1 MSIPFHF
8 RVLLTGFLV
17 VLLFCAE
24 ASAQK
29 YGEVDKVA
37 PSWKAPQ
44 GQTLEWTSA
53 EGKSYWYRLPRTI
66 DPKEPP
72 NLVLMLHGTGLTWG
86 WAFWNYPI
94 GNGGFRGNDIVIA
107 PEGMTPGGGD
117 TFNFTQSKPDGDHIA
132 GLIRHFK
139 SKFPIDKVYVYGHS
153 QGAFFCYWFAGA
165 YTELVDGIVAHAGN
179 VLSVNHN
186 KLAKDKVAIGILH
199 GKADA
204 VVSVECAYRTEKIYK
219 QQGYKKIKMSI
230 VEGLT
235 ERSGHWPLPTQ
246 VAEMFDWLDQVNA
259 DSPQLALSVA
269 LSELAKNSPD
279 LTIVSSSAYK
289 AKSLARRERG
299 DEGKALRATIEKI
312 FEFLEEVQ
320 SAHASSIQ
328 QAQEA
333 SKSAKKGSF
342 QPWMAHFRI
351 VHASFSGSTSWRK
364 SLKSLV
370 SSARKQQRAIDAA
383 LSVISNKLNRKTL
396 QQAVGVLQKSMLASN
411 AEDLERTFSRMAK
424 DPPAGTQDEDFSGYR
439 QLSSAREPLI
449 LEGRSTAAKITAS
462 MARDF
467 RDANPEL
474 FTDE

>member
-1 MSIPFHF
+1 MNTTFH
-8 RVLLTGFLV
+8 RLILLAGLLG
-17 VLLFCAE
+17 VLLFGGS

-37 PSWKAPQ
+37 PSMDAPQ
-44 GQTLEWTSA
+44 GQTLEWTST
-53 EGKSYWYRLPRTI
+53 EGKSYWYRLPRQI
-66 DPKEPP
+66 NRKKPP

-94 GNGGFRGNDIVIA
+94 ARGGFRGNDIVIA

-117 TFNFTQSKPDGDHIA
+117 SFNFIQGKSDGDHIA

-219 QQGYKKIKMSI
+219 QQGYKKIKLTV

-269 LSELAKNSPD
+269 LSELAKGSPD
-279 LTIVSSSAYK
+279 LQVITSSANK
-289 AKSLARRERG
+289 ARFLARRMKG
-299 DEGKALRATIEKI
+299 DEGEALRDKIDIVVGFLEAVQAAHALTIEESQK
-312 FEFLEEVQ
+312 
-320 SAHASSIQ
+320 
-328 QAQEA
+328 A
-333 SKSAKKGSF
+333 SKSASKGSF
-342 QPWMAHFRI
+342 HPWMAHFRI
-351 VHASFSGSTSWRK
+351 VNASFSESASWRK
-364 SLKSLV
+364 NLKSLV
-370 SSARKQQRAIDAA
+370 STSKKQQRAVDAA
-383 LSVISNKLNRKTL
+383 LAVISNKLNKKTL
-396 QQAVGVLQKSMLASN
+396 RQAVTILQKSMLASN
-411 AEDLERTFSRMAK
+411 AQELELTFSRMAQ
-424 DPPAGTQDEDFSGYR
+424 DPPAGMKEEDFTNYR
-439 QLSSAREPLI
+439 QLSATRSPLI
-449 LEGRSTAAKITAS
+449 EEGRSTAAEITAS
-462 MARDF
+462 SARDF
-467 RDANPEL
+467 REANPEL
-474 FTDE
+474 FPDE

>member
-1 MSIPFHF
+1 MNITFH
-8 RVLLTGFLV
+8 RLVLLAGLLGI
-17 VLLFCAE
+17 LLFGGS

-37 PSWKAPQ
+37 PSMAAPQ
-44 GQTLEWTSA
+44 GQTLEWTST
-53 EGKSYWYRLPRTI
+53 EGKSYWYRLPHQI
-66 DPKEPP
+66 NPKKPP

-94 GNGGFRGNDIVIA
+94 SNGRFRGNDIVIA

-117 TFNFTQSKPDGDHIA
+117 SFNFIQGKTDGDHIA
-132 GLIRHFK
+132 GLIRHFR

-269 LSELAKNSPD
+269 LSELAKDSPD
-279 LTIVSSSAYK
+279 LEIVSSAAYK
-289 AKSLARRERG
+289 AKSLAKRMKG
-299 DEGKALRATIEKI
+299 AEGKALRATIDTVVN
-312 FEFLEEVQ
+312 FLEEVQ
-320 SAHASSIQ
+320 SAHASIIK
-328 QAQEA
+328 QAQKA
-333 SKSAKKGSF
+333 SKSANKGSF
-342 QPWMAHFRI
+342 HPWMAHFRI
-351 VHASFSGSTSWRK
+351 VNASFTGSASWRK
-364 SLKSLV
+364 NLKSLV
-370 SSARKQQRAIDAA
+370 STSKKQQRAVDAA
-383 LSVISNKLNRKTL
+383 LSVISNKLNRGTL
-396 QQAVGVLQKSMLASN
+396 KQAVGVLQKSMLASN
-411 AEDLERTFSRMAK
+411 AQELELTFSRMAQ
-424 DPPAGTQDEDFSGYR
+424 DPPAGMKDEDFTNYR
-439 QLSSAREPLI
+439 QLSAARNPLI
-449 LEGRSTAAKITAS
+449 QQGRSTAAEITAS
-462 MARDF
+462 IAREF
-467 RDANPEL
+467 REANPEL
-474 FTDE
+474 FPDE

>member
-1 MSIPFHF
+1 MNIPFQC
-8 RVLLTGFLV
+8 RVLLAGLLV

-37 PSWKAPQ
+37 PSPNAPQ

-53 EGKSYWYRLPRTI
+53 EGKSYWYRLPHQI
-66 DPKEPP
+66 NPKKPP

-94 GNGGFRGNDIVIA
+94 SNGGFRGNDIVIA

-179 VLSVNHN
+179 VLTVNHN

-204 VVSVECAYRTEKIYK
+204 VVSVKCAHRTEKIYK
-219 QQGYKKIKMSI
+219 QQGYKKIKMNI

-259 DSPQLALSVA
+259 DSPQLALSV
-269 LSELAKNSPD
+269 
-279 LTIVSSSAYK
+279 
-289 AKSLARRERG
+289 
-299 DEGKALRATIEKI
+299 
-312 FEFLEEVQ
+312 
-320 SAHASSIQ
+320 
-328 QAQEA
+328 
-333 SKSAKKGSF
+333 
-342 QPWMAHFRI
+342 
-351 VHASFSGSTSWRK
+351 
-364 SLKSLV
+364 
-370 SSARKQQRAIDAA
+370 
-383 LSVISNKLNRKTL
+383 
-396 QQAVGVLQKSMLASN
+396 
-411 AEDLERTFSRMAK
+411 
-424 DPPAGTQDEDFSGYR
+424 
-439 QLSSAREPLI
+439 
-449 LEGRSTAAKITAS
+449 
-462 MARDF
+462 
-467 RDANPEL
+467 
-474 FTDE
+474 